1 MNNLEKYW
9 EEFTADSSG
18 TFSFTDGYI
27 CPYCGTWV
35 PYGTYHSCWAHYY
48 NLENKTEKA
57 YRILKKLVE
66 KEIIEEPNSFKK
78 FCELIE
84 EIAGII

>member
-1 MNNLEKYW
+1 MNTLEKYW
-9 EEFTADSSG
+9 EEFTTDSHTTISP
-18 TFSFTDGYI
+18 FTDGYI
-27 CPYCGTWV
+27 WPYI
-35 PYGTYHSCWAHYY
+35 YTYHVV
-48 NLENKTEKA
+48 ENKTEKA